1 MGRKLI
7 LAVDDEPSIL
17 LAVEDTLSMDYD
29 VITAKNG
36 KEALKVIEAKNPDL
50 VVMDVMMP
58 EMDGITAVKELH
70 HTHKI
75 DEPPVVFLSAK
86 AHMNDIETGF
96 GAGGFDYIT
105 KPFSPARLI
114 KVVKGVFDRLET
126 RKKIQQKNKLSG
138 L

>member
-1 MGRKLI
+1 MGKKLI

-17 LAVEDTLSMDYD
+17 LAVEDTLSMDYN

-36 KEALKVIEAKNPDL
+36 KEALKVVENKNPDL
-50 VVMDVMMP
+50 IVMDVMMP

-70 HTHKI
+70 RTHKM
-75 DEPPVVFLSAK
+75 DDPPVIFLSAK
-86 AHMNDIETGF
+86 AQMNDIETGF

-114 KVVKGVFDRLET
+114 KVVNGVFERLET
-126 RKKIQQKNKLSG
+126 RKKIQQQKKNL
-138 L
+138 